1 MVPPHPP
8 MSARPVAV
16 DAEYSILD
24 ALLRADVD
32 LVTEPINRLTE
43 HGIQTLDG
51 HEHAVDV
58 IIYATGFKANDF
70 LWPME
75 VKGRGGESLE
85 DLWARDG
92 ARAWVGTMLPGFPNF
107 FMLYGPNTNP
117 FSLGVV
123 TFSEI
128 MTRFALER
136 VEELLATGKTSVEV
150 TERAYREH
158 NAELDER
165 EKLRAWS
172 DPRAH
177 NYYRNVHGRSAAN
190 SPFEGSEVWRW
201 LRHPDPADFVVR

>member
-1 MVPPHPP
+1 
-8 MSARPVAV
+8 
-16 DAEYSILD
+16 
-24 ALLRADVD
+24 
-32 LVTEPINRLTE
+32 
-43 HGIQTLDG
+43 
-51 HEHAVDV
+51 V

-75 VKGRGGESLE
+75 VEGRGGESLE
-85 DLWARDG
+85 DLWSRDG

-136 VEELLATGKTSVEV
+136 VEELLLTGNRSVEV
-150 TERAYREH
+150 TQEAYRRH
-158 NAELDER
+158 NDELDAR
-165 EKLRAWS
+165 EELRAWS

-177 NYYRNVHGRSAAN
+177 NYYRNTHGRSAAN
-190 SPFEGSEVWRW
+190 CPFEGTEVWQW
-201 LRHPDPADFVVR
+201 LRHPDPGDFLLR